1 MAYVTVPKDLSKIK
15 TKVFFGLTKRQLIC
29 FTPAVLLGVP
39 LFFLLKESAGNS
51 TATLCMMMVMLPFF
65 LLAMYEKN
73 GQPLEVILKQMI
85 KLHQFAI
92 MCAPTNSQYAAVE
105 GLRSCEDEVAEMR
118 KSYNQR
124 RRFLMHEFAWM
135 GLECFEPFGAFYVF
149 PSIREFGMSSEEFAE
164 RLLME
169 EKVAVVP
176 GTAFGACGE
185 GFLRISYAYS
195 LEDLKVA
202 LGRLGHFIERLR
214 NER

>member
-85 KLHQFAI
+85 ETKFIRPKNRRPYQ
-92 MCAPTNSQYAAVE
+92 TNNFYEALARQRDLE
-105 GLRSCEDEVAEMR
+105 MEVKRIVQNR
-118 KSYNQR
+118 KNGGKGKTHRQR
-124 RRFLMHEFAWM
+124 
-135 GLECFEPFGAFYVF
+135 
-149 PSIREFGMSSEEFAE
+149 
-164 RLLME
+164 
-169 EKVAVVP
+169 EK
-176 GTAFGACGE
+176 
-185 GFLRISYAYS
+185 
-195 LEDLKVA
+195 
-202 LGRLGHFIERLR
+202 GRG
-214 NER
+214 